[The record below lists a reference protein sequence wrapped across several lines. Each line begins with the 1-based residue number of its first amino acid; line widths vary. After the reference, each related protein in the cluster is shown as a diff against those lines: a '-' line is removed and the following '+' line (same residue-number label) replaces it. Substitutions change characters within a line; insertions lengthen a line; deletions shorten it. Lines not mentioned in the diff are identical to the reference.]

1 VAVCTVRVY
10 NTRGRGDLLP
20 NNIILRISSSRDGR
34 QSGATST
41 ADGADGHAASGPSS
55 KHVRFPIAKRT
66 RTAVAPRTAENR
78 IVHAARRASGR
89 RGSWTDRSGDR
100 KGYAPQRN
108 SASEQRRGRSIR
120 PRARRWYDRA
130 LN

>member
-1 VAVCTVRVY
+1 VAVCIVRVY

-41 ADGADGHAASGPSS
+41 ADGADGQAASGPSA
-55 KHVRFPIAKRT
+55 KHVRFPTAGQT
-66 RTAVAPRTAENR
+66 RTAMAPRTAANR

-89 RGSWTDRSGDR
+89 RGSWTDRSG
-100 KGYAPQRN
+100 
-108 SASEQRRGRSIR
+108 
-120 PRARRWYDRA
+120 AR
-130 LN
+130 